1 MSMFT
6 KLCRHAM
13 VAIAFLATAYSAG
26 ANAAGQTPYAGI
38 GRASTA
44 AEIKAWDIDVRP
56 DFTGLPPGSGS
67 VAKGQKI
74 WEAKCESC
82 HGVFGESN
90 AVFTPIAGG
99 TAIQDMQS
107 GRTANLA
114 RADFPQRS
122 TLMKLAQASTLW
134 DYINRA
140 MPWNAPKS
148 LSVDEVYAVTAY
160 VLHLGDIVPADF
172 VLSEQTIRDVQN
184 RLPNRDGMRLYL
196 PLWDVRGKSDVKNVR
211 CMQNCP
217 QQMTQLSAIPD
228 FARNQ
233 HGNLAEQNRFIGP
246 VRGTDTTKPRRL
258 LPDATPA
265 MAVAAPPAVVRLA
278 SGGPSAREL
287 AQKYTC
293 SACHLSDR
301 KLVGPSYAE
310 IAAKY
315 EGKERAEAEAMLM
328 AKVRAGGSGVWGSN
342 VMPPNAGISDAD
354 LRQLVRWS
362 LSGGN

>member
-1 MSMFT
+1 MFMFT
-6 KLCRHAM
+6 KLCRHVV
-13 VAIAFLATAYSAG
+13 VAVASLATAYSAG
-26 ANAAGQTPYAGI
+26 AIAAGQTSYAGI

-56 DFTGLPPGSGS
+56 DFTGLPPGSGT
-67 VAKGQKI
+67 VANGQKI
-74 WEAKCESC
+74 WDAKCESC
-82 HGVFGESN
+82 HGTFGESN

-99 TAIQDMQS
+99 VSASDMGK
-107 GRTANLA
+107 GRTATLA
-114 RADFPQRS
+114 RPDFPQRS
-122 TLMKLAQASTLW
+122 TLMKLAQVSTLW

-172 VLSEQTIRDVQN
+172 VLSEQTIRDVQS
-184 RLPNRDGMRLYL
+184 RLPNRDGMQLYAS
-196 PLWDVRGKSDVKNVR
+196 LWDVRGKGDVKNVR

-246 VRGTDTTKPRRL
+246 VRGTDTTKPPRL
-258 LPDATPA
+258 LPVAMPATT
-265 MAVAAPPAVVRLA
+265 VAPPPAVVRLA

-293 SACHLSDR
+293 SACHQSDR

-315 EGKERAEAEAMLM
+315 QGKEAAEALLM
-328 AKVRAGGSGVWGSN
+328 AKVRSGGSGVWGSN
-342 VMPPNAGISDAD
+342 VMPPNAGISDED
-354 LRQLVRWS
+354 LRALVRWS